1 MKLASM
7 IDLFVGFASKRKKKF
22 HQTTPEEEEEER
34 LFEFL
39 YKVRK
44 DDVTVIPKL
53 FEDNTHPGYLVSNH

>member
-1 MKLASM
+1 M
-7 IDLFVGFASKRKKKF
+7 IDLFVGFASKRKKKS

-44 DDVTVIPKL
+44 DFKAV
-53 FEDNTHPGYLVSNH
+53 